1 MQVTILPSS
10 MSGEPTQT
18 FTSYVIN
25 GNVAIDG
32 GSIGMCGTLAEMARI
47 KHVFITHS
55 HLDHIA
61 SLPPFLDAV
70 YDGSGDCVVIHGN
83 AHVLDCLKKD
93 VFNNRLYPDFLH
105 ISTLRPPYLKLNELV
120 SGQTVEAAGLRVTA
134 VEVNHV
140 VPTLGYLVEDDFA
153 AVLFPG
159 DTGPT
164 EEIWKVAARRP
175 HLKAVFLECTFPRDM
190 AWLAELARHLTPEL
204 YAREMEKLGRA
215 VRFITIHM
223 HPRHRPI
230 VTEELLGMNLPGVE
244 IGEMGVAYTF

>member
-1 MQVTILPSS
+1 MQVTIVPSAALPQGPQPFSS
-10 MSGEPTQT
+10 L
-18 FTSYVIN
+18 VVN
-25 GNVAIDG
+25 GVLAIDAG
-32 GSIGMCGTLAEMARI
+32 CLHSAGTIDDLRRI
-47 KHVFITHS
+47 KHIFITHS
-55 HLDHIA
+55 HLDHVA

-70 YDGSGDCVVIHGN
+70 HGN
-83 AHVLDCLKKD
+83 AHVLDCLRKD

-105 ISTLRPPYLKLNELV
+105 ISTIRPPYLKLNELV
-120 SGQTVEAAGLRVTA
+120 SGQMVEAAGLRVTA

-140 VPTLGYLVEDDFA
+140 VPTLGYLIEDDET

-175 HLKAVFLECTFPRDM
+175 QLKAVFLECTFPRSM
-190 AWLAELARHLTPEL
+190 TWLADLARHLTPEL
-204 YAREMEKLGRA
+204 YAVEMEKLGRA

-223 HPRHRPI
+223 HPRHRPV